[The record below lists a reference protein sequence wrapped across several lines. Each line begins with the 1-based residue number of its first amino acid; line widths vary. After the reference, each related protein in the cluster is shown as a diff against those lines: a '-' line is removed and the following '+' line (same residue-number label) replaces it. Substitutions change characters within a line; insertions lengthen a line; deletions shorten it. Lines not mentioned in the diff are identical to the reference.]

1 MKKYNLKHMIPV
13 ALASLVILYACN
25 KSYLEVPAAGALSQD
40 VLANKVGVEALLVG
54 AYSLLDGEGSSAG
67 TNNGPWATSSSNWVY
82 GSVAG
87 GDAHKGSDPGDQ
99 NLITPIE
106 QWNATPSNGYLDQL
120 WQQRYDGVQRSNEA
134 IRVLKLAKDVT
145 PADISRI
152 TAEARFLRAHYHF
165 ELAKNFGN
173 IPFIDET
180 ITYAAGN
187 YMVANAGNAAILAK
201 IEADLKYA
209 YDNLPEAM
217 NSVGRANKWAAAA
230 YLGKIYMFE
239 KKYAEARA
247 ILATVI
253 ASGKTSL
260 GIKYALVNNFGDVF
274 DISKKNSSEHIFSVQ
289 MTVNDGTGAANA
301 NSGDALNF
309 PYGGET
315 GCCGFFQPS
324 FSLANAFKVDAN
336 GLPFLDESYNTVP
349 LKSDMGI
356 SADQAFTP
364 DATTALD
371 PRIDWTI
378 GRRGIP
384 YLDWGIMP
392 GSTWV
397 RNQAAAGPYEP
408 LKHLFRKTQ
417 VGIFTDGS
425 SWTNGFTANNYPLI
439 RLADVIL
446 LAAEAEVEGGG
457 SLVLATSL
465 VNQVRTRAMNPAGF
479 VGAGTNNGGNR
490 SPANYKIGTYAAT
503 FADATIARKAI
514 RFERKIEL
522 AMEGHRYYDLSRW
535 GGAFAKVELDAYAA
549 SETRQGYLS
558 MSGVN
563 FKTGKSEYLP
573 IPQTQIDKTQK
584 DGKSVL
590 TQNPGY

>member
-1 MKKYNLKHMIPV
+1 MKKYNFKHIIPV
-13 ALASLVILYACN
+13 ALSSLVILYACN

-67 TNNGPWATSSSNWVY
+67 TGNGPWATSSSNWVY

-106 QWNATPSNGYLDQL
+106 KWNATASNGYLDQL

-134 IRVLKLAKDVT
+134 IRILKLAKDVT
-145 PADISRI
+145 PADVTRI
-152 TAEARFLRAHYHF
+152 TAEARFLRGHYHF

-173 IPFIDET
+173 IPYVDET
-180 ITYAAGN
+180 VTYAAGN
-187 YMVANAGNAAILAK
+187 YMVANAGNAAALAK
-201 IEADLKYA
+201 IEADFKFA
-209 YDNLPEAM
+209 YDNLPESM
-217 NSVGRANKWAAAA
+217 NGVGRANKWAAAA
-230 YLGKIYMFE
+230 YLGKVYMFE
-239 KKYAEARA
+239 KKYAEAKA
-247 ILATVI
+247 ILTSVI
-253 ASGKTSL
+253 TSGKTSL
-260 GIKYALVNNFGDVF
+260 GVKYALTDKFSDVF
-274 DISKKNSSEHIFSVQ
+274 NPAKKNSSEHIFSVQ

-324 FSLANAFKVDAN
+324 FSLANSFKVNAN
-336 GLPFLDESYNTVP
+336 GLPFLDESYNDVP

-356 SADQAFTP
+356 SADKDFTP
-364 DATTALD
+364 DSVTPLD
-371 PRIDWTI
+371 PRIDWTV
-378 GRRGIP
+378 GRRGVP
-384 YLDWGIMP
+384 FLDWGIMP

-397 RNQAAAGPYEP
+397 RDQGSAGPYEP
-408 LKHLFRKTQ
+408 LKHLFYKAQ
-417 VGIFTDGS
+417 IGIFTDGS

-439 RLADVIL
+439 RLADVML
-446 LAAEAEVEGGG
+446 LAAEAEVETGG
-457 SLVLATSL
+457 LEAARAY
-465 VNQVRTRAMNPAGF
+465 VNLIRTRASNKAGY
-479 VGAGTNNGGNR
+479 VGLATGKLASPTN
-490 SPANYKIGTYAAT
+490 YQIGLYTAAWTDAAT
-503 FADATIARKAI
+503 ARKAV

-522 AMEGHRYYDLSRW
+522 AMEGHRFYDITRW
-535 GGAFAKVELDAYAA
+535 GIGGTELNAYAK
-549 SETRQGYLS
+549 SELKQGYS
-558 MSGVN
+558 TMAGASYT
-563 FKTGKSEYLP
+563 TGKSEYLP
-573 IPQTQIDKTQK
+573 LPQNQVDKMQK

>member
-1 MKKYNLKHMIPV
+1 MKKYNFKHIIPV
-13 ALASLVILYACN
+13 ALSSLVILYACN

-40 VLANKVGVEALLVG
+40 VLANKIGVEALLVG

-67 TNNGPWATSSSNWVY
+67 TGNGPWATSSSNWVY

-106 QWNATPSNGYLDQL
+106 KWSATASNGYLDQL

-134 IRVLKLAKDVT
+134 MRVLKLAKDVT
-145 PADISRI
+145 PADVTRI
-152 TAEARFLRAHYHF
+152 TAEARFLRGHYHF
-165 ELAKNFGN
+165 DLAKFFGN

-180 ITYAAGN
+180 VTYAAGN
-187 YMVANAGNAAILAK
+187 YMVANAGNAAALAK
-201 IEADLKYA
+201 IEADFKYA
-209 YDNLPEAM
+209 YDNLPETM
-217 NSVGRANKWAAAA
+217 NGVGRANKWAAAA
-230 YLGKIYMFE
+230 YLGKVYMFE
-239 KKYAEARA
+239 KKYAEAKA
-247 ILATVI
+247 ILTSVI
-253 ASGKTSL
+253 TSGKTST
-260 GIKYALVNNFGDVF
+260 GVKYGLVAKFGDIF
-274 DISKKNSSEHIFSVQ
+274 DISKKNSSENVFSVQ

-336 GLPFLDESYNTVP
+336 GLPYLDESYNDVP

-364 DATTALD
+364 DSVTPMD
-371 PRIDWTI
+371 PRVDWTV
-378 GRRGIP
+378 GRRGVP

-397 RNQAAAGPYEP
+397 RDQASAGPYEP
-408 LKHLFRKTQ
+408 LKHLFRKSQ
-417 VGIFTDGS
+417 VGVFTDGS

-439 RLADVIL
+439 RIADVIL
-446 LAAEAEVEGGG
+446 LAAEAEIETGG
-457 SLVLATSL
+457 LEAARAY
-465 VNQVRTRAMNPAGF
+465 VNQIRTRASNPAGF
-479 VGAGTNNGGNR
+479 VGPANNAGLK
-490 SPANYKIGTYAAT
+490 SPTNYKIGTYTATWTDAAT
-503 FADATIARKAI
+503 ARKAV
-514 RFERKIEL
+514 RFERKLEL
-522 AMEGHRYYDLSRW
+522 AMEGHRFSDLTRW
-535 GGAFAKVELDAYAA
+535 GTGATELNAYAK
-549 SETRQGYLS
+549 SELKQGYS
-558 MSGVN
+558 TMAGATYT
-563 FKTGKSEYLP
+563 TGKSEYLP
-573 IPQTQIDKTQK
+573 LPQNQIDKMQK

>member
-1 MKKYNLKHMIPV
+1 MKKYNFKHIIPV
-13 ALASLVILYACN
+13 ALSSLVILYACN

-54 AYSLLDGEGSSAG
+54 AYSLLDGEGSNAG
-67 TNNGPWATSSSNWVY
+67 TSNGPWATSSSNWVY

-106 QWNATPSNGYLDQL
+106 QWNATASNGYLDQL

-134 IRVLKLAKDVT
+134 LRILKLAKDVT
-145 PADISRI
+145 ADDVKRIS
-152 TAEARFLRAHYHF
+152 AQARFLRAHYHF
-165 ELAKNFGN
+165 ELAKNFNN
-173 IPFIDET
+173 IPYIDET

-187 YMVANAGNAAILAK
+187 YAVANGPALAK
-201 IEADLKYA
+201 IEADFKFA
-209 YDNLPEAM
+209 YDNLPETM
-217 NSVGRANKWAAAA
+217 DGVGRANKWAAAA
-230 YLGKIYMFE
+230 YLGKVYMFE

-247 ILATVI
+247 ILSSVI
-253 ASGKTSL
+253 TSGKTSL
-260 GIKYALVNNFGDVF
+260 GVKYALADKFA
-274 DISKKNSSEHIFSVQ
+274 DIFNPAKKNSSEHIFSVQ

-315 GCCGFFQPS
+315 GCCGFYQPS
-324 FSLANAFKVDAN
+324 FTLANSFKVDAN
-336 GLPFLDESYNTVP
+336 GLPFLDESYNNTP
-349 LKSDMGI
+349 LVTDMGI
-356 SADQAFTP
+356 SADKPFTP
-364 DATTALD
+364 DGVTAMD
-371 PRIDWTI
+371 PRIDWTV
-378 GRRGIP
+378 GRRGVP

-408 LKHLFRKTQ
+408 LKHLFYKSQ
-417 VGIFTDGS
+417 VGVFTDGS

-439 RLADVIL
+439 RLGDVIL
-446 LAAEAEVEGGG
+446 LAAEAEVDGGG
-457 SLVLATSL
+457 SLAQATTY
-465 VNQVRTRAMNPAGF
+465 VNMIRTRASNPAGF
-479 VGAGTNNGGNR
+479 VGLATGKIA
-490 SPANYKIGTYAAT
+490 SPTNYKIGLYTTT
-503 FADATIARKAI
+503 FADAATARKAI

-522 AMEGHRYYDLSRW
+522 AMEGHRFYDLTRW
-535 GGAFAKVELDAYAA
+535 GTGKTELDAYAK
-549 SETRQGYLS
+549 SETKQGYTS
-558 MSGVN
+558 MAGVTYT
-563 FKTGKSEYLP
+563 TGKSEYLP
-573 IPQTQIDKTQK
+573 IPQSQIDKTQK

>member
-1 MKKYNLKHMIPV
+1 MKKYNFKHIMPV
-13 ALASLVILYACN
+13 VLSFLVILYACD

-106 QWNATPSNGYLDQL
+106 QWNATASNSYLDQL
-120 WQQRYDGVQRSNEA
+120 WQQRYDGVQRANEA
-134 IRVLKLAKDVT
+134 LRVLKLAKDVT
-145 PADISRI
+145 AADVTRIS
-152 TAEARFLRAHYHF
+152 AEARFLRAHYHF
-165 ELAKNFGN
+165 DLAKFFGN
-173 IPFIDET
+173 IPYIDET

-187 YMVANAGNAAILAK
+187 FLVANGGKDAAMAK
-201 IEADLKYA
+201 IEADMAYA
-209 YDNLPEAM
+209 YANLPEAM
-217 NSVGRANKWAAAA
+217 SSVGRANKWAAGA

-239 KKYAEARA
+239 KKFAEAK
-247 ILATVI
+247 TVLTAVI
-253 ASGKTSL
+253 TSGKTSL
-260 GIKYALVNNFGDVF
+260 GVKYALLPKFGDVF
-274 DISKKNSSEHIFSVQ
+274 DPAKKNGSEHVFSVQ

-315 GCCGFFQPS
+315 GCCGFYQPS
-324 FSLANAFKVDAN
+324 FSLANAFKVDAS
-336 GLPFLDESYNTVP
+336 GLPLLDESYFSNP
-349 LKSDMGI
+349 LKNDQGI
-356 SADQAFTP
+356 SADKPFSPDVTTP
-364 DATTALD
+364 LD
-371 PRIDWTI
+371 PRIDWTV
-378 GRRGIP
+378 GRRGVP

-397 RNQAAAGPYEP
+397 RDQGTAGPYEP
-408 LKHLFRKTQ
+408 LKHLFRKSQ

-439 RLADVIL
+439 RFADVLL
-446 LAAEAEVEGGG
+446 LAAEAEAEVG
-457 SLVLATSL
+457 SLTVALGY
-465 VNQVRTRAMNPAGF
+465 VNLIRNRAANPDGF
-479 VGAGTNNGGNR
+479 VGPKNNAGLVSGTNYQIKPYT
-490 SPANYKIGTYAAT
+490 S
-503 FADATIARKAI
+503 FADKAYAVKAI

-522 AMEGHRYYDLSRW
+522 AMEGHRFSDLTRW
-535 GGAFAKVELDAYAA
+535 GQGVTELNTYAVKEA
-549 SETRQGYLS
+549 ELGYTQIKGS
-558 MSGVN
+558 TY
-563 FKTGKSEYLP
+563 KAGKSEYLP
-573 IPQTQIDKTQK
+573 IPQTQIDKSVK

>member
-1 MKKYNLKHMIPV
+1 MKKYNFKHIMPV
-13 ALASLVILYACN
+13 VLSFLVILYACD

-106 QWNATPSNGYLDQL
+106 QWNATASNSYLDQL
-120 WQQRYDGVQRSNEA
+120 WQQRYDGVQRANEA
-134 IRVLKLAKDVT
+134 LRVLKLAKDVT
-145 PADISRI
+145 AADVTRIS
-152 TAEARFLRAHYHF
+152 AEARFLRAHYHF
-165 ELAKNFGN
+165 DLAKFFGN
-173 IPFIDET
+173 IPYIDES

-187 YMVANAGNAAILAK
+187 FLVANGGKDAAMAK
-201 IEADLKYA
+201 IEADMAYA
-209 YDNLPEAM
+209 YANLPEAM
-217 NSVGRANKWAAAA
+217 SSVGRANKWAAGA

-239 KKYAEARA
+239 KKFAEAK
-247 ILATVI
+247 TVLTAVI
-253 ASGKTSL
+253 TSGKTPL
-260 GIKYALVNNFGDVF
+260 GVKYALLPKFGDVF
-274 DISKKNSSEHIFSVQ
+274 DPAKKNGSEHVFSVQ

-315 GCCGFFQPS
+315 GCCGFYQPS
-324 FSLANAFKVDAN
+324 FSLANAFKVDAS
-336 GLPFLDESYNTVP
+336 GLPLLDESYFSNP
-349 LKSDMGI
+349 LKNDQGI
-356 SADQAFTP
+356 SADKPFSPDVTTP
-364 DATTALD
+364 LD
-371 PRIDWTI
+371 PRIDWTV
-378 GRRGIP
+378 GRRGVP

-397 RNQAAAGPYEP
+397 RDQGTAGPYEP
-408 LKHLFRKTQ
+408 LKHLFRKSQ
-417 VGIFTDGS
+417 IGIFTDGS

-439 RLADVIL
+439 RFADVLL
-446 LAAEAEVEGGG
+446 LAAEAEAEVG
-457 SLVLATSL
+457 SLTVALGY
-465 VNQVRTRAMNPAGF
+465 VNLIRNRAANPDGF
-479 VGAGTNNGGNR
+479 VGPKNNAGLVSGTNYQIKPYT
-490 SPANYKIGTYAAT
+490 S
-503 FADATIARKAI
+503 FADKAYAVKAI

-522 AMEGHRYYDLSRW
+522 AMEGHRFSDLTRW
-535 GGAFAKVELDAYAA
+535 GTGVTELNTYAVKEA
-549 SETRQGYLS
+549 ELGYTQIKGS
-558 MSGVN
+558 TY
-563 FKTGKSEYLP
+563 KAGKSEYLP
-573 IPQTQIDKTQK
+573 IPQTQIDKSVK

>member
-1 MKKYNLKHMIPV
+1 MKKYNFKHIIPV
-13 ALASLVILYACN
+13 ALSSLVILYACN

-67 TNNGPWATSSSNWVY
+67 TGNGPWATSSSNWVY

-106 QWNATPSNGYLDQL
+106 KWSATASNGYLDQL

-134 IRVLKLAKDVT
+134 MRVLKLAKDVSA
-145 PADISRI
+145 ADVTRI
-152 TAEARFLRAHYHF
+152 TAEARFLRGHYHF
-165 ELAKNFGN
+165 DLAKFFGN

-180 ITYAAGN
+180 VTYAAGN
-187 YMVANAGNAAILAK
+187 YMVANAGNAAALAK
-201 IEADLKYA
+201 IEADFKYA
-209 YDNLPEAM
+209 YDNLPETM
-217 NSVGRANKWAAAA
+217 NGVGRANKWAAAA
-230 YLGKIYMFE
+230 YLGKVYMFE
-239 KKYAEARA
+239 KKYAEAKA
-247 ILATVI
+247 ILTSVI
-253 ASGKTSL
+253 NSGKTST
-260 GIKYALVNNFGDVF
+260 GVKYGLVAKFGDIF
-274 DISKKNSSEHIFSVQ
+274 DISKKNSSENVFSVQ

-336 GLPFLDESYNTVP
+336 GLPFLDESYNDVP

-364 DATTALD
+364 DSVTPMD
-371 PRIDWTI
+371 PRIDWTV
-378 GRRGIP
+378 GRRGVP

-397 RNQAAAGPYEP
+397 RDQGSAGPYEP
-408 LKHLFRKTQ
+408 LKHLFRKSQ
-417 VGIFTDGS
+417 VGVFTDGS

-439 RLADVIL
+439 RIADVIL
-446 LAAEAEVEGGG
+446 LAAEAEIETGG
-457 SLVLATSL
+457 LEAARAY
-465 VNQVRTRAMNPAGF
+465 VNQIRTRASNPAGF
-479 VGAGTNNGGNR
+479 VGPANNAGKA
-490 SPANYKIGTYAAT
+490 SPTNYKIGTYTATWTDAAT
-503 FADATIARKAI
+503 ARKAV
-514 RFERKIEL
+514 RFERKLEL
-522 AMEGHRYYDLSRW
+522 AMEGHRFSDLTRW
-535 GGAFAKVELDAYAA
+535 GTGATELNAYAK
-549 SETRQGYLS
+549 SELKQGYS
-558 MSGVN
+558 TMAGASYT
-563 FKTGKSEYLP
+563 TGKSEYLP
-573 IPQTQIDKTQK
+573 LPQNQIDKMQK